1 MEDDLTTLTAEELA
15 DRERAIKIE
24 RERRENLANIPD
36 QVRALARVYR
46 DGGGDEDA
54 LQDAITEEE
63 QDDD

>member
-1 MEDDLTTLTAEELA
+1 MDNELTSLTAEELVE
-15 DRERAIKIE
+15 RERAIKIE
-24 RERRENLANIPD
+24 RERRENLASIPD
-36 QVRALARVYR
+36 QVRELAKVYR